1 MKRTVRLRTSE
12 GLKVCI
18 ALEHWGSGLDH
29 TLRRWTLADGYWE
42 CMDTGELAEESG
54 LSGLKIFGMPGTLWF
69 SYHMRRRRSWRSR
82 SGSSAHA
89 RPDHGRVRPHH
100 RRGRCRRLGRLQPHG
115 SRHWL
120 DGERYRFSPDQRLI
134 EPVFLEWRIRKS
146 VNGEVTHMTQD
157 KYLTVAELSEYL
169 HIHRTTIYRMLR
181 EGKLPGF
188 RIGSDWRFSL
198 EAIEEWARDQM
209 KTGAGRIS

>member
-1 MKRTVRLRTSE
+1 MANQE
-12 GLKVCI
+12 
-18 ALEHWGSGLDH
+18 
-29 TLRRWTLADGYWE
+29 
-42 CMDTGELAEESG
+42 
-54 LSGLKIFGMPGTLWF
+54 
-69 SYHMRRRRSWRSR
+69 
-82 SGSSAHA
+82 
-89 RPDHGRVRPHH
+89 
-100 RRGRCRRLGRLQPHG
+100 
-115 SRHWL
+115 
-120 DGERYRFSPDQRLI
+120 
-134 EPVFLEWRIRKS
+134 IR
-146 VNGEVTHMTQD
+146 EVTHMTQD